1 MSSVRA
7 FSEADYPRFT
17 EILNHVYPDTLTAE
31 SELRYWDEVWDS
43 ERYFKQRVMLE
54 DDGGRVAGVG
64 TVEHIPDQF
73 HPDKYSLELLVDPPY
88 RRRGHGAALY
98 DHLMMILRQRGAMA
112 VRAWVKESDLDS
124 HPFATRRG
132 FVEARREWQSRLDV
146 NAFDPSAF
154 AGAMERATGQGIE
167 ITNLASERAVNDE
180 AVAELYRLH
189 SACSRDVPDIEPYT
203 EVSYD
208 DFLKNV
214 INAPYSIPEAFLIA
228 KAQGAPNG
236 RYVGLAWMAGSA
248 EEPDVLYQGLT
259 GVLPEYRGKGIAM
272 ALKLANVEAARRL
285 GKREIRTWNDTT
297 NRPMLRINEAMGFVK
312 QPAEIVYLKEL
323 TNEAA
328 PAT

>member
-1 MSSVRA
+1 M
-7 FSEADYPRFT
+7 
-17 EILNHVYPDTLTAE
+17 TL
-31 SELRYWDEVWDS
+31 
-43 ERYFKQRVMLE
+43 
-54 DDGGRVAGVG
+54 
-64 TVEHIPDQF
+64 
-73 HPDKYSLELLVDPPY
+73 
-88 RRRGHGAALY
+88 
-98 DHLMMILRQRGAMA
+98 LRQRGAVA
-112 VRAWVKESDLDS
+112 VRAWVKELDLGS

-146 NAFDPSAF
+146 NAFDPSPF

-167 ITNLASERAVNDE
+167 ITNLAVEQAVNE
-180 AVAELYRLH
+180 NALVETYHLYTT
-189 SACSRDVPDIEPYT
+189 CSRDVPDIEPYT

-214 INAPYSIPEAFLIA
+214 VNAPYSIGEAFLMA
-228 KAQGAPNG
+228 KAKGESNG

-259 GVLPEYRGKGIAM
+259 GVIPEYRGKGVAM

-312 QPAEIVYLKEL
+312 QPAEIVYLKDL
-323 TNEAA
+323 ANEAA